1 MNAFRRRVSQSFC
14 VLLAEMGTSIV
25 PETMPGREP
34 GTYDDKVR
42 RVTSA
47 SDVSNERKTRAN
59 TGTAMASGVV
69 TGALQW
75 SAGWK

>member
-1 MNAFRRRVSQSFC
+1 MNAFRWWVSQSFC
-14 VLLAEMGTSIV
+14 VLLAEIGTSIV

-47 SDVSNERKTRAN
+47 SDVSYERKTRAN
-59 TGTAMASGVV
+59 TGTAAVSGVV
-69 TGALQW
+69 TGALHW
-75 SAGWK
+75 SAG